1 MEDQLMFNINAMDI
15 NHPVARVYDAE
26 RRVRCEITLG
36 NSVHLWHMDLL
47 LSAYRLYWTGV
58 GIRDASLNAVDG
70 ITYIYPEDGR
80 DRSEDMKSL
89 AKAII
94 DRVCQN
100 KNPDRPRLLE
110 KMDKNRFVL
119 LTRNPANNTEIFTSG
134 GYDSPYFFTRRH
146 GDSLGRFDTFEKAFA
161 AK

>member
-1 MEDQLMFNINAMDI
+1 MEEQLMFNISAMDI
-15 NHPVARVYDAE
+15 NHPIARVYDNF
-26 RRVRCEITLG
+26 RRVRCEIDLG

-58 GIRDASLNAVDG
+58 GIRDKGLNEADG

-80 DRSEDMKSL
+80 DMQEDMKNL

-100 KNPDRPRLLE
+100 NNPDRPRLLE

-119 LTRNPANNTEIFTSG
+119 LTHNRKNNTEIFTSG
-134 GYDSPYFFTRRH
+134 GYDNPYFFTRRK
-146 GDSLGRFDTFEKAFA
+146 GDSLGRFDSFEKAYA
-161 AK
+161 AN